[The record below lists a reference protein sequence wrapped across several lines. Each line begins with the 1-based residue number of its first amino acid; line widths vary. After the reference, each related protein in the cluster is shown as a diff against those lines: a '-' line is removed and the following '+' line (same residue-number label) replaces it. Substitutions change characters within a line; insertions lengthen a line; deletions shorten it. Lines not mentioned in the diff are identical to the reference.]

1 MDMTRRHAEFPYP
14 KPSDSSM
21 AGDVLLR
28 QEPEEEED
36 EEDEK
41 GDGTEDEND
50 DEGDDGFS
58 E

>member
-1 MDMTRRHAEFPYP
+1 MSGIHLGCSVPET
-14 KPSDSSM
+14 SDGLVP
-21 AGDVLLR
+21 ANLLFR

-41 GDGTEDEND
+41 GDDSEDESD
-50 DEGDDGFS
+50 DEDDDGYS

>member
-1 MDMTRRHAEFPYP
+1 MSGIHLACSVPET
-14 KPSDSSM
+14 SDGLVT
-21 AGDVLLR
+21 ANLLFR